1 MQKKNDIAF
10 QTQDFNW
17 HSVFPHM
24 IARGDY
30 SFFATKGGGYSREGD
45 SSFKGGDSFKYCSLE
60 VIPYIFCFI
69 IPLLILKIITS
80 NKLNMEILSV
90 PDLVP

>member
-1 MQKKNDIAF
+1 MIGSSSKKLCKKNDIAF

-30 SFFATKGGGYSREGD
+30 SFFAPKGGGYSREGD
-45 SSFKGGDSFKYCSLE
+45 SSRE
-60 VIPYIFCFI
+60 AI
-69 IPLLILKIITS
+69 LLNIAHWKSCPIYFVL
-80 NKLNMEILSV
+80 LFHY
-90 PDLVP
+90 

>member
-1 MQKKNDIAF
+1 MSNWWLGEVKSYAKKNDIAF

-30 SFFATKGGGYSREGD
+30 SFFAPKGGGYSREGD
-45 SSFKGGDSFKYCSLE
+45 SSRE
-60 VIPYIFCFI
+60 A
-69 IPLLILKIITS
+69 
-80 NKLNMEILSV
+80 ILSNINLLTGSHV
-90 PDLVP
+90 LYILFYYSIIN